1 MNHLTK
7 VRKIQQLNEQ
17 ELQRG
22 LIGKKSWH
30 DDYKDSAWLF
40 IAGLPYDL
48 SEGDIICAFSQYGEV
63 VDVKLARDSKTGKS
77 RGFAFLL
84 HEDQESTVL
93 TVDNLNGIKILGR
106 TILVQHVPAYK
117 IPSISSC

>member
-77 RGFAFLL
+77 RGFAVLC
-84 HEDQESTVL
+84 HENQSSTVL
-93 TVDNLNGIKILGR
+93 SVDNLNGTKILGR
-106 TILVQHVPAYK
+106 TILVDHVN
-117 IPSISSC
+117 C